1 MDRKRAHLAAIVL
14 AIVLA
19 VVVVVGAALCWTTA
33 GITSRALYAGVWAA
47 WGVSAGIAVASL
59 AVVLIR
65 RQD

>member
-1 MDRKRAHLAAIVL
+1 MNRMSRRRVGVVNLGAIVIL
-14 AIVLA
+14 
-19 VVVVVGAALCWTTA
+19 GAAMCWTTA